1 MKMAMKDGKIMLIEV
16 DNTQMAIIKSWN
28 SMKYDRR
35 KNMMIG
41 DCSKELLDKLSK
53 IVRLPPAIES
63 YRQRLDETQRAV
75 DKMRVEK
82 EPEALV
88 KYPVQGS
95 LYEHQVRAA
104 NMALLTFG
112 LADPKEVLKSEQ
124 EATMT
129 YDEIIEQLEITKSKI
144 KEIARNEYGGESW
157 NDDLDALTEAA
168 DIVADYSKATAQA
181 SEMSQKYEQPAMAV
195 RRAAGLYTCP
205 LCGKRTQVGHTH
217 CHWCGKKLS
226 WDREAYTD
234 RDYPHMSTKGG
245 RRR

>member
-1 MKMAMKDGKIMLIEV
+1 MKDASMSLGIYFEIKDAELYGGEGTTGYAATIVEISIEGLQNA
-16 DNTQMAIIKSWN
+16 DFEKYANSQLEAMA
-28 SMKYDRR
+28 SMAK
-35 KNMMIG
+35 
-41 DCSKELLDKLSK
+41 
-53 IVRLPPAIES
+53 V
-63 YRQRLDETQRAV
+63 
-75 DKMRVEK
+75 
-82 EPEALV
+82 
-88 KYPVQGS
+88 
-95 LYEHQVRAA
+95 
-104 NMALLTFG
+104 
-112 LADPKEVLKSEQ
+112 PKEKVRIISKGEYEENTEEEQ